1 MCPWIQDGIPVT
13 PLKKKPGS
21 PKQAASSSN
30 LLSPV
35 KSQICPRRDRESR
48 PASFGQ
54 VKAPEKLLRP
64 AKGPLLQP
72 KVEGDEAMQIVA
84 RDEKASKDDLDIDS
98 ESEDKGGM

>member
-1 MCPWIQDGIPVT
+1 M
-13 PLKKKPGS
+13 
-21 PKQAASSSN
+21 
-30 LLSPV
+30 
-35 KSQICPRRDRESR
+35 
-48 PASFGQ
+48 
-54 VKAPEKLLRP
+54 LRP